1 MSHAPIPVMFL
12 NGVFY
17 PLDAYRNLAASEYGD
32 GELVT
37 LAPIEDRSP
46 QSHRFYFAVINK
58 AHANLPEGLAERFP
72 TPDAL
77 RYYALIRAGYRREHT
92 KVFSSPADATMAAAL
107 IKPNNYDTIVNVAG
121 AVVTIWSAESQSPRE
136 MPKER
141 FEASKTAVF
150 DVLASMIG
158 TDPVS
163 LLENAETTT

>member
-12 NGVFY
+12 SGAFY
-17 PLDAYRNLAASEYGD
+17 PLDAYKRLAADSYGD
-32 GELVT
+32 GEIIT

-72 TPDAL
+72 TADAL

-92 KVFSSPADATMAAAL
+92 KVFSSPSDAAMGAAL
-107 IKPNNYDTIVNVAG
+107 VKPNNYDTIVNVAG
-121 AVVTIWSAESQSPRE
+121 NVVTIWSAESQSPRE

-141 FEASKTAVF
+141 FEASKAAVF

-158 TDPVS
+158 VDPVS
-163 LLENAETTT
+163 LLENADHTT